1 MRNDMSFQTK
11 ILTFRQK
18 RFLKSSQRRVLV
30 DSLEIGLA
38 SPQQIREWAERRLPN
53 KTLSGEVLTSK
64 TVDYKTLKPIR
75 DGLFCERIFGPTKDF
90 VCSCGKKRTNRA
102 LPFCPECDVEHTE
115 SRVRRYR
122 LGYINLISPVTHVWY
137 LRGRPSYIATLLGRK
152 RRSMEAIAY
161 CTTFL
166 PEHIPSYEDTER
178 SFSFLNRKTVS
189 TKSAKLRDEKKKKE
203 NYQEISQGIDIAF
216 KSRPPL
222 LSNAYLVIPHEGV
235 AYESLVQ
242 EERDKRSIS
251 DAQAAPSSVPFG
263 KVEGTVYEYT
273 GGSMATPSPPEGGSL
288 TPGFHMNTFE
298 SVDLGNSKNLKNS
311 SIFSNSDTLTRDP
324 EGTGCEDTVLVSEN
338 EKGFK
343 HFFTFSKRSGKRFE
357 KRSQI
362 VPLEKKQKSAMKKP
376 EGGASFS
383 KETFVKGNLNIPS
396 SLEKGRRE
404 EGLPSRLEQG
414 KEIKTRECLETL
426 VSPIIP
432 YSRETKRKKGKEEQK
447 QMQAHRTPSSVP
459 FGEIQG
465 AGCEYTGGLM
475 ATPSPRG
482 GGRPSPLGKYKGRTA
497 NGSEKYLSNE
507 VSKLP
512 NLWELKMKK
521 SSNQL
526 ISKKANIF
534 HLKIKRKGISAG
546 IPVGNLDTLV
556 SRNLDTL
563 VSPLLTPLGQYKG
576 RDVNT
581 QRVRWPP
588 LFTQSEAL
596 PFGSEGAAVPYTR
609 EEPLFTQSEAVPYGR
624 EERETAKEKKDF
636 HKKTWGGSF
645 YPYPTFPF
653 FYSQPQTLPISATFA
668 CDLDERAAFLQYITA
683 PPLPNDKHIAIYTGV
698 QRRHPL
704 EIVYGL
710 RGAHLLTGEEAVQE
724 ILSYTGG
731 EAIRN
736 IINRFDMSTLAR
748 FIRLEIQS
756 LSLEIDAIGGASRSS
771 LSGGKQGTKQLK
783 TRDTKVSQFPRG
795 IPTVMS
801 PRPADRL
808 GKLLKKRA
816 RQSRR
821 LRLAQ
826 LFFKS
831 CKKPEWMTLSV
842 LPVLPPDLRPIL
854 RLDGDVLVVSDLN
867 QLYQKVL
874 FRNSRFR
881 RLGIVTVESVAYAKG
896 LLQEAVDALLDNG
909 KGGAPP
915 MVAPNDRPFKS
926 LSDILKGKRGRF
938 RQNLLGKRVDYSGRS
953 VIVVGPKL
961 LLHQCGLP
969 REMGIE
975 LFQPFL
981 IRKLLAQGFAH
992 SIGIAKKMIQQGEPI
1007 VWELLHQLMRQHPI
1021 LLNRAPT
1028 LHRLGIQAFQ
1038 PKLVQGRAILLHPLV
1053 CTAFNADFDG
1063 DQMAVHV
1070 PLSVQARAEA
1080 WKLLWSRNNI
1090 LSPATGQAVLIPSQ
1104 DMVLGCYYLTQS
1116 LSGLSY
1122 SLKER
1127 KKLFNSFSNHVDRV
1141 GIENLDTLT
1150 RAALVSGISLG
1161 NFDKGR
1167 GGQQKETLAALPSGS
1182 DRAVYSHPY
1191 ASDDATPSSPLQG
1204 TASLRVK
1211 RGGHRRREDR
1221 VTSIES
1227 NISVPERGPRS
1238 VLSRPSTKEGNR
1250 KEEVQ
1255 YLETLV
1261 ERSIKQKMKW
1271 FSGIEDIQK
1280 AYDQG
1285 SLGIQQ
1291 KVWLRIE
1298 GDCENGND
1306 PQNPIEIQVQP
1317 SAFCKKIYPRYQI
1330 HTDSSGHKIATFVQT
1345 TAGRVLVNEI
1355 LNIRKLN

>member
-1 MRNDMSFQTK
+1 MRNDMSFETK

-38 SPQQIREWAERRLPN
+38 SPEQIREWAERRLPN
-53 KTLSGEVLTSK
+53 KTLSGEVITSK

-178 SFSFLNRKTVS
+178 SLLFLNTKTRS
-189 TKSAKLRDEKKKKE
+189 TNFTKSIDEKTKKE
-203 NYQEISQGIDIAF
+203 NRNYQEISQGIHIAF
-216 KSRPPL
+216 KARPHL
-222 LSNAYLVIPHEGV
+222 LSSVPPSSSSWKEGGGHGTPLPEGGGEEGV
-235 AYESLVQ
+235 ASSMHGQEKSILFDHASKMQPFHKVEKGKRKNPSLSSFFGKSVEDEPVTTKELRFFSVKNRDRRVPWTQ
-242 EERDKRSIS
+242 RDKRL
-251 DAQAAPSSVPFG
+251 
-263 KVEGTVYEYT
+263 
-273 GGSMATPSPPEGGSL
+273 GSR
-288 TPGFHMNTFE
+288 MNTQ
-298 SVDLGNSKNLKNS
+298 
-311 SIFSNSDTLTRDP
+311 
-324 EGTGCEDTVLVSEN
+324 GTEEN
-338 EKGFK
+338 FK
-343 HFFTFSKRSGKRFE
+343 PFLNFSKRNGKIFE
-357 KRSQI
+357 KRSKI
-362 VPLEKKQKSAMKKP
+362 FTLEKSSTKKL
-376 EGGASFS
+376 EQGALFS
-383 KETFVKGNLNIPS
+383 KESLVKGHIHSSVVSSHLLYRGKSKGKKEERQAYGSLS
-396 SLEKGRRE
+396 SLLSQKN
-404 EGLPSRLEQG
+404 Q
-414 KEIKTRECLETL
+414 KE
-426 VSPIIP
+426 
-432 YSRETKRKKGKEEQK
+432 
-447 QMQAHRTPSSVP
+447 MQNQPTPSQVSLRVERGSTAAP
-459 FGEIQG
+459 SY
-465 AGCEYTGGLM
+465 AKRNL
-475 ATPSPRG
+475 SPRG
-482 GGRPSPLGKYKGRTA
+482 RSFDPTGVGLSLRERSIDARTPKGLK
-497 NGSEKYLSNE
+497 KYLSNE
-507 VSKLP
+507 LSKLP
-512 NLWELKMKK
+512 NLWELKIKK
-521 SSNQL
+521 SSNEL
-526 ISKKANIF
+526 ISKKTSIF
-534 HLKIKRKGISAG
+534 YLKMKKKR
-546 IPVGNLDTLV
+546 
-556 SRNLDTL
+556 
-563 VSPLLTPLGQYKG
+563 
-576 RDVNT
+576 
-581 QRVRWPP
+581 
-588 LFTQSEAL
+588 
-596 PFGSEGAAVPYTR
+596 
-609 EEPLFTQSEAVPYGR
+609 
-624 EERETAKEKKDF
+624 KKDF
-636 HKKTWGGSF
+636 HNKRWDGSF
-645 YPYPTFPF
+645 YPYPTFHY

-668 CDLDERAAFLQYITA
+668 CDLDERAAFLEYITA
-683 PPLPNDKHIAIYTGV
+683 PSLSNDKPISIYTGV
-698 QRRHPL
+698 QRQHPL

-724 ILSYTGG
+724 ILAYTGG

-736 IINRFDMSTLAR
+736 IINRFDMSILAR
-748 FIRLEIQS
+748 FIRLEIKT
-756 LSLEIDAIGGASRSS
+756 LSLEIDSMGGTSF
-771 LSGGKQGTKQLK
+771 KQLK
-783 TRDTKVSQFPRG
+783 NSLV
-795 IPTVMS
+795 IS

-808 GKLLKKRA
+808 AKLFKKRA

-831 CKKPEWMTLSV
+831 CKKPEWMTLSA

-874 FRNSRFR
+874 FRNTRFR

-1090 LSPATGQAVLIPSQ
+1090 LSPATGQPVLIPSQ

-1116 LSGLSY
+1116 LSGLSSSSLY
-1122 SLKER
+1122 SSSLRLSSISSLEKGTRR
-1127 KKLFNSFSNHVDRV
+1127 KN
-1141 GIENLDTLT
+1141 E
-1150 RAALVSGISLG
+1150 
-1161 NFDKGR
+1161 KGR
-1167 GGQQKETLAALPSGS
+1167 FVRSLLALPKEGS
-1182 DRAVYSHPY
+1182 KEVRKP
-1191 ASDDATPSSPLQG
+1191 PLFTSLFRRSEQG
-1204 TASLRVK
+1204 TS
-1211 RGGHRRREDR
+1211 EFY
-1221 VTSIES
+1221 
-1227 NISVPERGPRS
+1227 ERI
-1238 VLSRPSTKEGNR
+1238 
-1250 KEEVQ
+1250 Q
-1255 YLETLV
+1255 
-1261 ERSIKQKMKW
+1261 W
-1271 FSGIEDIQK
+1271 FSGKAEIQK
-1280 AYDQG
+1280 AYGQG

-1291 KVWLRIE
+1291 KVWIRIE

-1306 PQNPIEIQVQP
+1306 PENPIEIQIQP
-1317 SAFCKKIYPRYQI
+1317 SAFCRKIYPRYKI
-1330 HTDSSGHKIATFVQT
+1330 HTDSSGQKIATFIQT

-1355 LNIRKLN
+1355 LNIRKLEF